1 MILPANTSLSSQA
14 SSGWG
19 KSVRITAVRGPFIGI
34 VMIVVCALLIG
45 GCSSAS
51 QATQSTQP
59 TPIPTLALN
68 APGTIF
74 VDSSTVSLLQFPE
87 GITSWKSKIYVATFN
102 VATPMNSRILVFDA
116 ASGSLINTLGGQPEQ
131 KLISAGPL
139 LGLTVDPKT
148 GYLYAAA
155 NGAGQILQIRN
166 PESATPQISVYA
178 TYPKG
183 GGPEDLVFGKDGTLY
198 GSDSNL
204 GIVYSI
210 PPGGGKLNVL
220 IGPPGS
226 GAQISDNKLFAS
238 PVPGL
243 SPNGIV
249 FGLDWRTFYVANTWT
264 DSIIAFDVNEAGQ
277 VTGNPRVFAQHVNHD
292 LEENPTGFDPLKRK
306 DTKIGPSASTPLN
319 GPDGLAL
326 DSLGHIWV
334 ASILGDNL
342 TVLDPKTGNVITTY
356 GTSAVTQGG
365 IMNNPAGMTF
375 FGDTVYCSN
384 LGIFTGLAGKP
395 NLSFR
400 IAAFKIGVP
409 GAGSNG
415 NY

>member
-1 MILPANTSLSSQA
+1 MILPTNTYISSQA
-14 SSGWG
+14 SRGWA
-19 KSVRITAVRGPFIGI
+19 KTARTTAVRGPFIGL
-34 VMIVVCALLIG
+34 VMIVLCALLVG

-51 QATQSTQP
+51 QTTQGTQP
-59 TPIPTLALN
+59 TPVPTLVLN

-74 VDSSTVSLLQFPE
+74 VDSSTVPLLQFPE
-87 GITSWKSKIYVATFN
+87 GITSWKGKIYVATFN
-102 VATPMNSRILVFDA
+102 VATPTNSRILVFDTT
-116 ASGSLINTLGGQPEQ
+116 SNSLINILGGQPGQ

-148 GYLYAAA
+148 AYLYAAA
-155 NGAGQILQIRN
+155 NGTGQILQIRK
-166 PESATPQISVYA
+166 PESATPEISIYA

-183 GGPEDLVFGKDGTLY
+183 GGSEDLVFGKDGTLY

-204 GIVYSI
+204 GMVYSI

-249 FGLDWRTFYVANTWT
+249 FGLDWRTFYVANTWS

-277 VTGNPRVFAQHVNHD
+277 VTGNPRVFAQHVNPD
-292 LEENPTGFDPLKRK
+292 LEENPTGFDPLKQK

-326 DSLGHIWV
+326 DNLGHIWV

-342 TVLDPKTGNVITTY
+342 TALDPKTGNVITTY
-356 GTSAVTQGG
+356 GTSAVTQDG
-365 IMNNPAGMTF
+365 ILNNPAGMTF
-375 FGDTVYCSN
+375 VGDSVYCSN